1 MTMKALVVARSQSL
15 KAARELLGAARTLGG
30 PVTAFCLGSDAAS
43 AAEDLRTH
51 GADEI
56 LWWDDPAF
64 DASPGEAGFQV
75 LQRACAETA
84 PALVLFAA
92 DSAGR
97 DWAPRLAWR
106 LEAGLVTECVGWE
119 VDGAGRLRFKR
130 PVYGGKAM
138 ATIVSRHPVQ
148 MAVVQPG
155 SFAAPSPVPNPRG
168 TVRRFECIVT
178 GQAESWPRVVER
190 AVEAAGGP
198 ALGDAAIIV
207 AGGRGLG
214 GAENFKL
221 LEDLARVLSAAVGAS
236 RAAVD
241 EGWAPTSWQIGQ
253 TGKSVRP
260 DLYLAIGISGA
271 SQHLAGVTRAKT
283 IVAINTDKDA
293 PIFGTARLGVV
304 GDYREI
310 LPPLVATLREMLG
323 R

>member
-1 MTMKALVVARSQSL
+1 MTMKALVVARGQSL
-15 KAARELLGAARTLGG
+15 KAARELLGAARTLGA
-30 PVTAFCLGSDAAS
+30 PVAAFCLGPDAAS

-51 GADEI
+51 GADEA

-64 DASPGEAGFQV
+64 EASPGEAG
-75 LQRACAETA
+75 LQALQHACVETA
-84 PALVLFAA
+84 PALVLLTA

-106 LEAGLVTECVGWE
+106 LGAGLVTECVGWD
-119 VDGAGRLRFKR
+119 VDGAGRLHFRR
-130 PVYGGKAM
+130 PVYGGKAV
-138 ATIVSRHPVQ
+138 ATMVSRRPMQ

-168 TVRRFECIVT
+168 TVRRFECVVT
-178 GQAESWPRVVER
+178 GQESWPRVVER
-190 AVEAAGGP
+190 VAEAAAGP
-198 ALGDAAIIV
+198 ALTDAAIVV

-214 GAENFKL
+214 GAENFTL

-253 TGKSVRP
+253 TGKSVHP
-260 DLYLAIGISGA
+260 NLYLAIGISGA